1 MQVAK
6 KGSLEEAY
14 QIFERYPADQP
25 SLRLI
30 PMWNKRDG
38 LSFPII
44 LTRGFDKEDEARE
57 AIRNLPSEFAA
68 GSDIMK
74 KPDKDTVYF
83 AY

>member
-1 MQVAK
+1 MSSASTRQDK
-6 KGSLEEAY
+6 LP
-14 QIFERYPADQP
+14 I
-25 SLRLI
+25 RLI
-30 PMWNKRDG
+30 PMWNKGDG

-44 LTRGFDKEDEARE
+44 LRRGFDKEDEARE